1 MSMETKN
8 KFHQN
13 PCIITIQKEEAYY
26 VMSLFEDV
34 FFRNQEY
41 DIIKNGKS
49 IKTIKRKIY
58 SLIHDFKF
66 QEKAKNPER
75 EREREREKQHI
86 K

>member
-1 MSMETKN
+1 
-8 KFHQN
+8 
-13 PCIITIQKEEAYY
+13 
-26 VMSLFEDV
+26 MSLFEDF

-75 EREREREKQHI
+75 ERERKRETTYQVVITQYKSVILSNIPEAKKVQFSFV
-86 K
+86 